1 MPFKPGG
8 APLNRQNGA
17 ALLLLLTVVGLGA
30 ASVMMNGVARFD
42 LRAEPERKTE
52 AALKEAR
59 DALIGF
65 ALANGRLPRP
75 ARETASGREF
85 DGRCDTE
92 QSCTGFL
99 PWTSLGIAPGDG
111 WGRLLRYS
119 VTPMMTTAP
128 VQPTIAVGTKRIVSR
143 DGEQLVYLAGHPDC
157 SLGRQCAAAVVL
169 SSGRDN
175 LGVSLFGVA
184 QPGSSTNN
192 RDERANAVAS
202 TAFMRRARSAGVA
215 RDGRPDP
222 GGEFDDQLAWI
233 SVDALLSRMSR
244 AGVLP
249 TN

>member
-1 MPFKPGG
+1 MRLPD
-8 APLNRQNGA
+8 LRQRGA
-17 ALLLLLTVVGLGA
+17 ALLLLLAVVGLGA
-30 ASVMMNGVARFD
+30 ASVFFNGVARFD
-42 LRAEPERKTE
+42 LRAAPERQTE
-52 AALKEAR
+52 AALKQAR

-99 PWTSLGIAPGDG
+99 PWASLGIPPGDG

-119 VTPMMTTAP
+119 VTPVMTTAP
-128 VQPTIAVGTKRIVSR
+128 LQPTIAVGTKTVLTRQAER
-143 DGEQLVYLAGHPDC
+143 LVYLIGNPNC
-157 SLGRQCAAAVVL
+157 SLGFQCAAAVVL

-175 LGVSLFGVA
+175 LGVSVAGVA
-184 QPGSSTNN
+184 QPGSATAN

-202 TAFMRRARSAGVA
+202 TAFMKRARS
-215 RDGRPDP
+215 DGTRDP

-233 SVDALLSRMSR
+233 SVDFLLNRMSR
-244 AGVLP
+244 ARVLP
-249 TN
+249 RGE